1 MMDGE
6 ALIRKAS
13 WLAGQERDRKQR
25 AGQDDSFPFD
35 APSSGPKIESTDR
48 EGGSGQW
55 AVGSVPVGRHWVAG
69 HTDQP
74 PVTAGNDSVS
84 NTVIC
89 MLGLGELLPASCRTG
104 GKGHSQYNAI
114 QAPY

>member
-1 MMDGE
+1 V
-6 ALIRKAS
+6 RPNKK
-13 WLAGQERDRKQR
+13 GQERDRKQR

-48 EGGSGQW
+48 EGG
-55 AVGSVPVGRHWVAG
+55 VGSVPVARQEGGHWVAG
-69 HTDQP
+69 HTGRP

-84 NTVIC
+84 NTALW
-89 MLGLGELLPASCRTG
+89 MLGQGKLLPATFRTG
-104 GKGHSQYNAI
+104 SKGHSQYNAI